1 MALIMCLFCAQT
13 LYLIGSFSQFER
25 GSVVCISI
33 GILTHFFWLMSIFW
47 MNVCTF
53 HVFRVFISTDSLSTG
68 RGVKT
73 FVIYWSYT
81 IILSTA
87 FVLVNVFISL
97 VTSDFIE
104 LGYGK
109 VSYYISSEKM
119 IVFPFGTPVGLV
131 VITNMVM
138 FGSVIRKI
146 MNMPKIQKDVRHGRN
161 DLVIFA
167 KLFSLTG
174 LCWIFGFVYLWTD
187 IQAFSYLFI
196 VLNASQGVFLFLSF
210 VCTERVLKMYKDNIS
225 TILTTA
231 GSFRTKST
239 DSKLAAQKYIPE

>member
-1 MALIMCLFCAQT
+1 MSLECLLART
-13 LYLIGSFSQFER
+13 VYRLVEG
-25 GSVVCISI
+25 
-33 GILTHFFWLMSIFW
+33 M
-47 MNVCTF
+47 
-53 HVFRVFISTDSLSTG
+53 
-68 RGVKT
+68 KT

-81 IILSTA
+81 ITLSTA

-109 VSYYISSEKM
+109 VSCYISSEKM
-119 IVFPFGTPVGLV
+119 IVFTFGAPIGLV

-146 MNMPKIQKDVRHGRN
+146 INMPKIQKDVRHERN

-167 KLFSLTG
+167 KLSSLTG
-174 LCWIFGFVYLWTD
+174 LSWIFGFVYLWTD

-196 VLNASQGVFLFLSF
+196 SIECITRSF
-210 VCTERVLKMYKDNIS
+210 PFPIVCLYWTC
-225 TILTTA
+225 A
-231 GSFRTKST
+231 
-239 DSKLAAQKYIPE
+239 